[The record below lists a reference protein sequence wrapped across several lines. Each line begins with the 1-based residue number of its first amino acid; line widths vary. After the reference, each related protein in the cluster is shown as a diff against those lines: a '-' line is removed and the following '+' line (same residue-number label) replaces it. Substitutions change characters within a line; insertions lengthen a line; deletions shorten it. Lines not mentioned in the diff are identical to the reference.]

1 MEEVASLEMEHHLLD
16 KEDGCDD
23 STDAAF
29 SDDEEE
35 VNTRGDPLWFLVT
48 FGTSLD
54 T

>member
-1 MEEVASLEMEHHLLD
+1 MEHHLLD

-35 VNTRGDPLWFLVT
+35 VNTRGDPYRSPVT
-48 FGTSLD
+48 SESSQ
-54 T
+54 